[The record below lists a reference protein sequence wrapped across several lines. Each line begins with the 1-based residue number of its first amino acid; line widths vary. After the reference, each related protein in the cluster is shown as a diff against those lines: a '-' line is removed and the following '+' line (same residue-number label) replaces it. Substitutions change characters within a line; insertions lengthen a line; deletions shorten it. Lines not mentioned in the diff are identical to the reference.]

1 MQSAILMAA
10 FTKPHFNFF
19 ATTMQTLYFHIPV
32 GGHSSYG
39 HLFHIPRVTDCPL
52 ARASTVL
59 AVYQRKPVFLVCA
72 ACYHKGAL

>member
-1 MQSAILMAA
+1 MQTAILMAA

-19 ATTMQTLYFHIPV
+19 ATTIQTLYFHIPV

-52 ARASTVL
+52 AKASTVL

-72 ACYHKGAL
+72 ACYRKGAL